1 MEDDKNIIQ
10 ELEDFLKEL
19 AMYHYLQR
27 KQVKSEHLTPDE
39 LRLVTRLRSTLLR
52 KSGEFKSVI
61 TDEDRKENMRTF
73 WIDGKESLYDIWN
86 TGLKFDFDWLA
97 SEALDYCKDATDV
110 AIGKLESDIKKGKRD
125 KQGNLIKLEK
135 PQSSSAKPPKAFI
148 AHEGET
154 QALNKL
160 KTFLDALGVTYLIA
174 EIEPSNGRVV
184 EGQVDWTQGQA
195 DFAIILATKG
205 KIVNKTTGKPQMG
218 TNVADELGRARVVFR
233 NRIILLLETGLEAH
247 TNVGG
252 IVRARFMPQSMDKAF
267 EKIVNELKNWGFI
280 RVGKAEEQKT

>member
-1 MEDDKNIIQ
+1 MEMDKNIIQ
-10 ELEDFLKEL
+10 ELENFLKEL

-27 KQVKSEHLTPDE
+27 KRVKSEHLAPDE

-135 PQSSSAKPPKAFI
+135 TQSSSAKPPKAFI

-160 KTFLDALGVTYLIA
+160 KTFLDEKQTL
-174 EIEPSNGRVV
+174 
-184 EGQVDWTQGQA
+184 EGT
-195 DFAIILATKG
+195 F
-205 KIVNKTTGKPQMG
+205 
-218 TNVADELGRARVVFR
+218 
-233 NRIILLLETGLEAH
+233 
-247 TNVGG
+247 
-252 IVRARFMPQSMDKAF
+252 
-267 EKIVNELKNWGFI
+267 
-280 RVGKAEEQKT
+280 